1 MKDILVFQMTSP
13 IQYTTE
19 VKCMTPLGIPPLRLS
34 HLVCVSEWRSLNSG
48 RNCLQKERTEEG
60 QKKVSGHSDKEISK
74 GAPWVQRP
82 SSIFFK
88 DKSKTLF
95 VQVDTLSSLERFVCN
110 GFFCCLL
117 AKGLQT
123 RCNNVRDS
131 R

>member
-1 MKDILVFQMTSP
+1 MKNILLFQMTAL

-34 HLVCVSEWRSLNSG
+34 HHVSVSEWRSLNSG

-82 SSIFFK
+82 SIFFK
-88 DKSKTLF
+88 DKLK
-95 VQVDTLSSLERFVCN
+95 
-110 GFFCCLL
+110 
-117 AKGLQT
+117 
-123 RCNNVRDS
+123 
-131 R
+131 